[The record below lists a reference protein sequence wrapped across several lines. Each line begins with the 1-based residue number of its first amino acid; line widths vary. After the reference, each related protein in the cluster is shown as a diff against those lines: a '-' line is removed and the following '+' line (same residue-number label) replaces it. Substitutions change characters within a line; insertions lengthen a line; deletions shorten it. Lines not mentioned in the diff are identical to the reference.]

1 MIKIAL
7 VDDHQLFRKSL
18 VLLLASF
25 QEIEV
30 VFDTPDGLALLD
42 YAATGQLDM
51 VLLDIQMPL
60 IDGFD
65 LCKRIKTQFPD
76 CKVLILSQLTSRE
89 AIRQIMEVGAD
100 GFFTKNTSPELLEN
114 AIRSVYNEDYY
125 FDMELSDVI
134 KEALLWD
141 KITSKQTEVLLST
154 REIEIVALAA
164 QEKCSKEIADRLTIS
179 SRTVEKHRKH
189 MMEKTQSK
197 NFIGVILY
205 ALKNNLI

>member
-1 MIKIAL
+1 
-7 VDDHQLFRKSL
+7 
-18 VLLLASF
+18 
-25 QEIEV
+25 
-30 VFDTPDGLALLD
+30 
-42 YAATGQLDM
+42 
-51 VLLDIQMPL
+51 
-60 IDGFD
+60 
-65 LCKRIKTQFPD
+65 
-76 CKVLILSQLTSRE
+76 
-89 AIRQIMEVGAD
+89 MEVGAD

-114 AIRSVYNEDYY
+114 AIRSVFNEDYY

-141 KITSKQTEVLLST
+141 KKNSTQSEVLLST

-164 QEKCSKEIADRLTIS
+164 QEKCSKEIADRLAIS